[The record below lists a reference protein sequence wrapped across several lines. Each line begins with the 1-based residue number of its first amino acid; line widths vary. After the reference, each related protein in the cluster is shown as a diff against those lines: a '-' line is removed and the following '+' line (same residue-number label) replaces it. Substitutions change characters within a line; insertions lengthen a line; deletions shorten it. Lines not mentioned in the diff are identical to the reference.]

1 MFNIQQIMKQ
11 AQMMQKKAEE
21 MQNELAGVVVEGTA
35 GGGLVEIKLNGKKE
49 FVSIKIKPEAINPEN
64 PETVDVDTL
73 ETLEDLIGSAIK
85 EASQKAANVSEEK
98 LKSIT
103 GGLNLKIPGLF

>member
-21 MQNELAGVVVEGTA
+21 MQEELAGIMVNGAA
-35 GGGLVEIKLNGKKE
+35 GGGLVDVTMNGKRD

-64 PETVDVDTL
+64 PSAVDQDTL
-73 ETLEDLIGSAIK
+73 ETLEDLIASAMK
-85 EASQKAANVSEEK
+85 EAAQKASNLSEEK